1 MHKLLAGLA
10 LLGFSATLSAETVI
24 NYDDGSTYTVKKKE
38 EIYISDKKVWEVT
51 GGFSR
56 GFFRTTL
63 LKPHSDR
70 DYVQTEPTGEEECW
84 PWAGIA
90 PPPGFSYEACVP
102 EEEEESS
109 CTDGLGFGGAC

>member
-1 MHKLLAGLA
+1 MRKLIAGLT
-10 LLGFSATLSAETVI
+10 LLGLSAITSAETVI
-24 NYDDGSTYTVKKKE
+24 NYDDGSTYTVKEKE

-51 GGFSR
+51 GGVSR

-70 DYVQTEPTGEEECW
+70 DYVQTEPTGDEACW

-90 PPPGFSYEACVP
+90 PPPGFSYEACIP
-102 EEEEESS
+102 EEESS
-109 CTDGLGFGGAC
+109 CTDGLGFGGGC